1 MKTFQEFNEAVALAA
16 PLLAPAAATFVAGAA
31 ANILKATSRKPAVQR
46 PSGKIT
52 AAERQKRQAREDRR
66 AAAAERN
73 RERAEQGIDEL
84 IGSDAERKAAAQ
96 ARANQPQI
104 QKELRRKAMR
114 ERMRKAAE
122 RNNIPEA
129 YSKAEK
135 ESHIKPKPTN
145 IQTIT
150 RSVKDDG
157 KEFRYREVLPKK
169 GIYHNTPVIPITQP
183 ITNPDEPPTK
193 LAPRDPIIKSP
204 KRQLKY
210 SLPGG
215 LKV

>member
-1 MKTFQEFNEAVALAA
+1 MKTYKQFQEAVALAA

-31 ANILKATSRKPAVQR
+31 ANVLKATSRKPAVQR

-52 AAERQKRQAREDRR
+52 AAEKQKRQAQQDRR

-73 RERAEQGIDEL
+73 RERAEQGIDAL
-84 IGSDAERKAAAQ
+84 LGSDAERKAAAQ

-104 QKELRRKAMR
+104 QKELRRKATR

-135 ESHIKPKPTN
+135 ESHITPKPTTF
-145 IQTIT
+145 QTIT
-150 RSVKDDG
+150 RTVKDDG
-157 KEFRYREVLPKK
+157 KHFPYREVLPKK
-169 GIYHNTPVIPITQP
+169 NVEYNTPVKPTVLPKKKDKPIWNNKEFQYPGMP
-183 ITNPDEPPTK
+183 IKD
-193 LAPRDPIIKSP
+193 LLR
-204 KRQLKY
+204 
-210 SLPGG
+210 GG
-215 LKV
+215 TTL

>member
-52 AAERQKRQAREDRR
+52 AAEKQKRQAQQDRR